1 MMILKT
7 NRLNLILTILVGASC
22 TAHAGTP
29 QGSPFTCLKELMTV
43 TDRGAFQRQRRDV
56 EKPFVRDERYIV
68 FPEVVK
74 RNLTGFFVF
83 DEKNAYYY
91 DTAVTGI
98 ETKKEVPIAQLK
110 AKKIF
115 QMTVQPAGLET
126 LTIFYQPGFESEV
139 ATKDGPVMLGSSVLP
154 VIGAVVSRPESY
166 DYVYRTPEVSSGRSP
181 ASASA
186 IPTEM
191 VSLKTKSPKSVERL
205 WQPLHDELRLRKSWI
220 KSHNLDEATFKNLS
234 RIMDTTCRE

>member
-7 NRLNLILTILVGASC
+7 NRLNLILTFLVGAS
-22 TAHAGTP
+22 AHAGAP
-29 QGSPFTCLKELMTV
+29 QGSPFTCLRELMTV
-43 TDRGAFQRQRRDV
+43 TDRGSFQRQRKDV
-56 EKPFVRDERYIV
+56 ETPFIREDRYII

-74 RNLTGFFVF
+74 KNVTGFFVY

-91 DTAVTGI
+91 DTAVMGV
-98 ETKKEVPIAQLK
+98 ESKKETPIAQLK

-115 QMTVQPAGLET
+115 QMTVQPSGLDT

-154 VIGAVVSRPESY
+154 IIGAVVSRPESY
-166 DYVYRTPEVSSGRSP
+166 DYSYRVPEVSGGRGP
-181 ASASA
+181 ASASVV
-186 IPTEM
+186 PTQM

-205 WQPLHDELRLRKSWI
+205 WQPLNDELRLRKNWV
-220 KSHNLDEATFKNLS
+220 KSNNLDEATFKNLS